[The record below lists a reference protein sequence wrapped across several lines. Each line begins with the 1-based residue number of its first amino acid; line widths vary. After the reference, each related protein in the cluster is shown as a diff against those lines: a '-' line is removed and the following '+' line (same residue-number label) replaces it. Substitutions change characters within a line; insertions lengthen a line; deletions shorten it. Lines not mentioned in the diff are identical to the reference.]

1 MLFEDAPGERVE
13 IVGAVGEIVDK
24 SEWVAAVSEEDIA
37 PGRFEMRQGFAAQ
50 IGKSHGK
57 VDFNARIGVGSEIY
71 G

>member
-37 PGRFEMRQGFAAQ
+37 PGRFEMR
-50 IGKSHGK
+50 
-57 VDFNARIGVGSEIY
+57 
-71 G
+71 